1 MGQAW
6 FKWSSEI
13 SRSPILRDRY
23 KAFIEYSNTWDII
36 TKQVS
41 SCSCMRT
48 CWSLFIFVQL
58 PLILALRRQSRKVFE
73 NMELVPVYS
82 KYNCTFIFLHLNI
95 SDQIS
100 TYAANCGVWVV
111 LKFAHVYFLWIQC
124 SHQKY
129 HLLFISRYGRP
140 GNNWRSC
147 KICFSISGVVSRIHG
162 LYGGWKT
169 EWRYGVLLSLMCV

>member
-13 SRSPILRDRY
+13 SRSPILRDCY

-82 KYNCTFIFLHLNI
+82 MYNCTFIFLHLNI
-95 SDQIS
+95 SRSNLDVCCELWSVGCLEI
-100 TYAANCGVWVV
+100 CPCV
-111 LKFAHVYFLWIQC
+111 FLWIQC

-129 HLLFISRYGRP
+129 HLLFISRYERP
-140 GNNWRSC
+140 GNNWCSC
-147 KICFSISGVVSRIHG
+147 KICLSISGVVSRIDG